1 MFSDDPGVSRS
12 GATIMSALLFRV
24 ERRVAAEFSFFLAIP
39 TMAGATVY
47 DLYKSYHNL
56 SGGDFNVIALGFV
69 VAFISALF
77 VVRGFVGFIGKH
89 GFAPFA
95 WYRIGAG
102 AIALAALLVTRG

>member
-1 MFSDDPGVSRS
+1 M
-12 GATIMSALLFRV
+12 GALMLKV

-47 DLYKSYHNL
+47 DLYKNFGNL
-56 SGGDFNVIALGFV
+56 NGADGGLIAVGFV

-77 VVRGFVGFIGKH
+77 VVRGFIAFISRH

-95 WYRIGAG
+95 WYRIAVGAV
-102 AIALAALLVTRG
+102 AIVALLLTD